1 MDKLIGK
8 HKRFLRALGNEVR
21 PKVFVGKGA
30 ICETLVRSLNDVFNK
45 NELVKVRVEKNC
57 TIEKTELAR
66 RLVDA
71 SNAHLVQILGNTI
84 LLYRTDKEKPLID
97 LPS

>member
-8 HKRFLRALGNEVR
+8 HKRFLRALGNKVR

-84 LLYRTDKEKPLID
+84 LLYRPDKEKPLID